1 MAPSSHAAR
10 LRQLFRDRAILTM
23 VELKAALETQVA
35 MTVFRKLRPLSYLS
49 SYSHRGKYYTLA
61 EIARFDQ
68 LGLWSHHGAH
78 FSRHGTLLNTCA
90 VLVGDGE
97 AGYTSDELE
106 HLLQVQVKDPLRN
119 LTRQGRIRR
128 TKVAGRWVQSESL
141 GRDRHFSPNAA
152 PSGCAADRR
161 RTRPTNGRRVSC
173 VTSYLYTSPTRSA
186 VPDDA
191 PTLRCL
197 ALLPADRPG
206 HAHAQPALV
215 DLVGR
220 VPGAPPENSNNHATR
235 GVRDGVTGGGHRASG
250 VTPPPLPVGRA
261 RTGRCGGGEVVG
273 AELVLEAALE
283 LQHGRVLEVEQG
295 ESTHVAILQGVP
307 DLAGLARIDDLG
319 GVQVQGDQERTK
331 TK

>member
-23 VELKAALETQVA
+23 VELKAALDTQVA

-68 LGLWSHHGAH
+68 LGLWSRHGAH

-128 TKVAGRWVQSESL
+128 TKVAGRWVHFATDSTVRSAQVRARHVWESQPTGLSFSAGGRVVPDELQAAIVLFCSLLDERQRRLYAGLEALKL
-141 GRDRHFSPNAA
+141 GHGGDRRIADLLGLDPGTVARGRKQLLAGDVQRDRVRRPGGGRPALKKKRPRAVS
-152 PSGCAADRR
+152 SGGSR
-161 RTRPTNGRRVSC
+161 NGR
-173 VTSYLYTSPTRSA
+173 P
-186 VPDDA
+186 
-191 PTLRCL
+191 
-197 ALLPADRPG
+197 
-206 HAHAQPALV
+206 
-215 DLVGR
+215 
-220 VPGAPPENSNNHATR
+220 SNR
-235 GVRDGVTGGGHRASG
+235 
-250 VTPPPLPVGRA
+250 
-261 RTGRCGGGEVVG
+261 
-273 AELVLEAALE
+273 
-283 LQHGRVLEVEQG
+283 
-295 ESTHVAILQGVP
+295 
-307 DLAGLARIDDLG
+307 
-319 GVQVQGDQERTK
+319 
-331 TK
+331 